1 MCTDEIQ
8 NKNCN
13 KIDLTRTSNSQ
24 PKNSH
29 SLNFFAEKSRT
40 DLILFPVSSKS
51 FDHALEI
58 LEFQTENKMSVESST
73 LESEIAASS
82 GSPVK
87 KVVKP
92 ETDVKQPASNGD
104 GKENGKTES
113 PTKKDEG

>member
-1 MCTDEIQ
+1 
-8 NKNCN
+8 
-13 KIDLTRTSNSQ
+13 
-24 PKNSH
+24 
-29 SLNFFAEKSRT
+29 
-40 DLILFPVSSKS
+40 
-51 FDHALEI
+51 
-58 LEFQTENKMSVESST
+58 MSVESST

-92 ETDVKQPASNGD
+92 ETDVIEPASNGD